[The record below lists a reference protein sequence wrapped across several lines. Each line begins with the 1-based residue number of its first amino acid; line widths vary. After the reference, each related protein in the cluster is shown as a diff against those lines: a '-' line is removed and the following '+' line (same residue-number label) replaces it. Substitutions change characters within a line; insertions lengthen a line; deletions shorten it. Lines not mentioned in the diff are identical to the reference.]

1 MEERLGGA
9 DGGLMG
15 GDRLGQLAA
24 ELAAGQDP
32 GGKGTG
38 GEAGQEREENDDVHR
53 ANRASRPRCASTR
66 RQRQNRVTRRSVT
79 ALARSRTPGA
89 ISDTGRLRDCNAHS
103 RTGNGSRKPALGLE
117 EPDRRVPVRFRTAAR
132 LPRLRTE
139 WCEVC
144 SSAGV
149 PMVESSPVFADGFG
163 RRVVRV
169 GREDA
174 PVELL
179 QIDPALAEHPGFADA
194 LRERVAKLAS
204 LRLTSYARA
213 LRVETDAHGGVT
225 LVSEYVKGWRLADL
239 LDVAE
244 TENLIFD
251 IGVVMLLLRQLLPT
265 AAMLSNQSRDTASG
279 ALGPEH
285 LLLTAQGRVVLTDYV
300 LGPAI
305 DTLGWTPERLWTTLR
320 VATPPG
326 TDGPWRL
333 AACRR
338 RPGWRHGAL
347 AGGRPALARR
357 RVPRSAR
364 RAGRQRP
371 PAHPDRGR
379 RPAFGRTAQLAHPGA
394 ATGPTQ
400 LRDALRGPARARTA
414 AGHRDALIAQPME
427 LDGAMARLD
436 RLMPAFE
443 LPTPPATPTAP
454 PLLDMPAP
462 NHDWVLP
469 AVAFD
474 KPAKPKA
481 VPPPP
486 EIVKTW
492 QTSAAAVAEA
502 PEPLATGAAAAADAR
517 AGARSRRPS
526 RRLRAPAPAQHSD
539 RAGGGSDGR
548 VRSARVESSP
558 ESRLARV
565 RFGEP
570 PARRGRSRAPAGAAG
585 RRPVVAL
592 RPAVAALAALV
603 LLQGALIGWQLSRP
617 SEGLSGDGELVVQSR
632 PEGAR
637 VAVDN
642 EDRGQTPLTLR
653 LAPGTHVLQLRVG
666 AGEPRVIPL
675 QIHAGVQTAQYV
687 EMQGVSTTG
696 VLEVRSEPS
705 RARVTIDGEARGST
719 PLTLRDVAP
728 GDYQV
733 VLERAG
739 WKSTQMV
746 RVEPGATA
754 QLVVPIR

>member
-1 MEERLGGA
+1 
-9 DGGLMG
+9 
-15 GDRLGQLAA
+15 
-24 ELAAGQDP
+24 
-32 GGKGTG
+32 
-38 GEAGQEREENDDVHR
+38 
-53 ANRASRPRCASTR
+53 
-66 RQRQNRVTRRSVT
+66 
-79 ALARSRTPGA
+79 
-89 ISDTGRLRDCNAHS
+89 
-103 RTGNGSRKPALGLE
+103 
-117 EPDRRVPVRFRTAAR
+117 
-132 LPRLRTE
+132 
-139 WCEVC
+139 
-144 SSAGV
+144 
-149 PMVESSPVFADGFG
+149 MVESSPVFADGFG

-213 LRVETDAHGGVT
+213 LRVETDGHNGVT

-305 DTLGWTPERLWTTLR
+305 DTLGWTPSRLWTTLR

-326 TDGPWRL
+326 ADARGVSPRADVAQVGVTVLSLVVGRRLRDDEFPDRLEGLVGSARQRTPTVVDAPLSDGLRNWLTRALQLAPRSFATLFEARL
-333 AACRR
+333 ALEQL
-338 RPGWRHGAL
+338 L
-347 AGGRPALARR
+347 A
-357 RVPRSAR
+357 
-364 RAGRQRP
+364 
-371 PAHPDRGR
+371 
-379 RPAFGRTAQLAHPGA
+379 TE
-394 ATGPTQ
+394 T
-400 LRDALRGPARARTA
+400 
-414 AGHRDALIAQPME
+414 ALIAQPME

-443 LPTPPATPTAP
+443 LPTPPAAPPAP
-454 PLLDMPAP
+454 PLFDMPAP

-492 QTSAAAVAEA
+492 QTSTAAVAEP
-502 PEPLATGAAAAADAR
+502 PEPLATGAVAAATPEPTPEPAPVLR
-517 AGARSRRPS
+517 AAATHSPIMRGVVPAVAANEPVA
-526 RRLRAPAPAQHSD
+526 APAPSPVESAWPHVSKPESVV
-539 RAGGGSDGR
+539 AELEPGLTLPAA
-548 VRSARVESSP
+548 VPWWRSAQ
-558 ESRLARV
+558 
-565 RFGEP
+565 
-570 PARRGRSRAPAGAAG
+570 
-585 RRPVVAL
+585 
-592 RPAVAALAALV
+592 AVAALASVV
-603 LLQGALIGWQLSRP
+603 LLQGALIGWQLSRT

-642 EDRGQTPLTLR
+642 ADRGQTPLTLR

-666 AGEPRVIPL
+666 SGEPRVIPL

-739 WKSTQMV
+739 WKSTQTV